1 MFQLWLQT
9 ATLCLH
15 VTLLHR
21 VLPVVQ
27 TAARWE
33 DGPSKKAE
41 TVCTI
46 VNKITFLPVDI

>member
-1 MFQLWLQT
+1 VVADS

-15 VTLLHR
+15 VTLPH
-21 VLPVVQ
+21 

-33 DGPSKKAE
+33 DGASMEAE
-41 TVCTI
+41 TVCTT

>member
-1 MFQLWLQT
+1 VVADS

-15 VTLLHR
+15 VTLPHR
-21 VLPVVQ
+21 VFTAVH

-33 DGPSKKAE
+33 DGANMEAE
-41 TVCTI
+41 TVCTT

>member
-1 MFQLWLQT
+1 VVADS
-9 ATLCLH
+9 ATLCSH

-21 VLPVVQ
+21 ELIVVH
-27 TAARWE
+27 TAARWK
-33 DGPSKKAE
+33 DGASMEAE